1 MSRVAAPPQAGDSAQ
16 RNQKRRAWGRA
27 FECPRADD
35 PENMMADAKSLE
47 EKIDE
52 LTAVVAALSAFIAEI
67 PDAKHVEMPKL
78 KAAINESKTLSE
90 AQKKVA
96 IDAARELKHAVQAK
110 ADH

>member
-1 MSRVAAPPQAGDSAQ
+1 MS
-16 RNQKRRAWGRA
+16 
-27 FECPRADD
+27 D
-35 PENMMADAKSLE
+35 PKPLE

-52 LTAVVAALSAFIAEI
+52 LHAIIAALTAFIAEI

-78 KAAINESKTLSE
+78 KAAIGENKSLTE

-110 ADH
+110 GEH

>member
-1 MSRVAAPPQAGDSAQ
+1 MSA
-16 RNQKRRAWGRA
+16 
-27 FECPRADD
+27 E
-35 PENMMADAKSLE
+35 KSPE

-52 LTAVVAALSAFIAEI
+52 LAAIVAALTAFIAEI

-78 KAAINESKTLSE
+78 KAAIGESKTLSE
-90 AQKKVA
+90 AQKKIA

>member
-1 MSRVAAPPQAGDSAQ
+1 MSEQ
-16 RNQKRRAWGRA
+16 
-27 FECPRADD
+27 
-35 PENMMADAKSLE
+35 KSLE

-52 LTAVVAALSAFIAEI
+52 LRAIIAALTAFVAEI
-67 PDAKHVEMPKL
+67 PDSKHVEMPKL
-78 KAAINESKTLSE
+78 KAAIGADKTLSE